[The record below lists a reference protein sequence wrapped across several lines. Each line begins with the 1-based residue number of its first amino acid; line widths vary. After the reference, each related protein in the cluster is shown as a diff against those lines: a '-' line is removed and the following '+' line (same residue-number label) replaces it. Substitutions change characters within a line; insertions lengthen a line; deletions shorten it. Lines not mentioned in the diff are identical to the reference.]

1 MNKIMETKKR
11 KYVKPKLTVAEW
23 DFNEAVCQQQGIYN
37 NSYCPIIDEE
47 EQRTS
52 SAVIQNFY
60 GTDIEWNRFPGS
72 DN

>member
-37 NSYCPIIDEE
+37 NSYCPIIDEPDAS
-47 EQRTS
+47 TS
-52 SAVIQNFY
+52 TARVQTFE
-60 GTDIEWNRFPGS
+60 DIDWNRFPS
-72 DN
+72 NN

>member
-1 MNKIMETKKR
+1 MEKEKR
-11 KYVKPKLTVAEW
+11 KYVKPKLVVAEW
-23 DFNEAVCQQQGIYN
+23 DFNEAVCQSPYV

-52 SAVIQNFY
+52 SVTIQNLY

-72 DN
+72 SN

>member
-1 MNKIMETKKR
+1 MNKIMETKKK

-23 DFNEAVCQQQGIYN
+23 DFNEAVCQQQTIT
-37 NSYCPIIDEE
+37 NSYCPFIDEE

-60 GTDIEWNRFPGS
+60 GTDIEWNHFPGS